1 VSATGH
7 GLVGKKSHW
16 CFFRLY
22 ILFLASIAAQIPNG
36 VVSNFSSII
45 ISGFGFTQLQT
56 TLLDI
61 PNSLVQITS
70 LVLSGYFAGRFKNSR
85 AIMMASPRVFAGPL
99 ADVDAASLTN
109 PVHRQRHMYHR
120 CGMLDL
126 RAKDLPMGPPR
137 RVLVHVVPVRRL
149 LA

>member
-1 VSATGH
+1 M
-7 GLVGKKSHW
+7 
-16 CFFRLY
+16 
-22 ILFLASIAAQIPNG
+22 ASVAAQIPNG

-70 LVLSGYFAGRFKNSR
+70 LVLSGYFAGKFKNSR
-85 AIMMASPRVFAGPL
+85 AIMMASPRVCAEPL
-99 ADVDAASLTN
+99 AHVDAVSLTN

-120 CGMLDL
+120 RGMLNL

-137 RVLVHVVPVRRL
+137 RILVHVVPVRRL
-149 LA
+149 LAQSGHDLGGESCSVAPR